1 MSQRNVK
8 MVRRQMKKAEMR
20 IAIKAVKELTLLP
33 LKTRW
38 WFAIRILGIR
48 RFP

>member
-20 IAIKAVKELTLLP
+20 IAIKAVKELARLP
-33 LKTRW
+33 LRLRW
-38 WFAIRILGIR
+38 WYAIRILGIR
-48 RFP
+48 RFK